1 MKYKTHY
8 LKPGI
13 CHIIDES
20 FPKELEV
27 GETYKIS
34 FEFKPVSE
42 TRGFADNI
50 SVKQISVP
58 DNVKIKP

>member
-13 CHIIDES
+13 SAIIDRS

-27 GETYKIS
+27 GEAYKIS
-34 FEFKPVSE
+34 FDFKPVSE
-42 TRGFADNI
+42 TEGYADNI

-58 DNVKIKP
+58 DEVKIK